1 MTVMM
6 PAPRL
11 ALLFLSGAVAAGSA
25 AAQELPA
32 TAADRFALL
41 DRNGDGRISRDEY
54 DGDAFFRVLD
64 ADHNY
69 RVTVDEVQ
77 AVLGPECDGEFS
89 AAEWVRIADLNGDGE
104 LSAEEMRRSSQ
115 MRFQSLDANHDETLE
130 LSELQMGAGQ
140 R

>member
-1 MTVMM
+1 MM
-6 PAPRL
+6 MLAPRV
-11 ALLFLSGAVAAGSA
+11 ALLLLCGVVAAGTI

-41 DRNGDGRISRDEY
+41 DRNGDGSISRDEY

-77 AVLGPECDGEFS
+77 AVLGPQRDGEFS
-89 AAEWVRIADLNGDGE
+89 AAEWVRITDLNGDGE

-115 MRFQSLDANHDETLE
+115 MRFQSLDANHDENLE
-130 LSELQMGAGQ
+130 LSELQMGVG
-140 R
+140 RR